1 MRIVIPLLL
10 ATTLA
15 ALPAMAGAQQLGAG
29 VDAAEDAADTNAAPV
44 EVQGRSAFGR
54 VMDVMI
60 AALVQ
65 QHGHTGPQARTADP
79 GRTLQPRA
87 ATLPVPPRRKAK
99 KPAPGIDISLGAA
112 FALPAERHD
121 SD

>member
-15 ALPAMAGAQQLGAG
+15 ALPAVADAQQLGAG
-29 VDAAEDAADTNAAPV
+29 VDAAKDAADTNAAPV

-65 QHGHTGPQARTADP
+65 QHGQTGPQARTAEP
-79 GRTLQPRA
+79 GRSLQPRA
-87 ATLPVPPRRKAK
+87 DNLPAPPRRKAK
-99 KPAPGIDISLGAA
+99 PAAGIDISLGAA